1 MIHIDR
7 LLETA
12 IKRSATDAYLRV
24 GEAPTLRVDAALR
37 KLDTQPLDSDDM
49 TRLVQSITPD
59 RQQAEL
65 AERGHTRYCFAFGDA
80 GRFRVTVRRED
91 GGPCIEMRLIPARP
105 RLLERTRTPPIVRAL
120 CRRPHGLIVVAG
132 PAGGGKTSLLASM
145 IDYINSEL
153 HRHIVILE
161 NPLEYEFTN
170 RRSII
175 ERREIGDDAP
185 SYAEAIRRAVREQAD
200 VLLVGRLDQPETI
213 EETLFAAAAG
223 KTLVLAHVT
232 ARSAQDAIGSMVD
245 QRRNASPAD
254 SFRRLSATLIAV
266 LYQELCPRRDGGL
279 APALELL
286 VVTPAIS
293 GSLERDGT
301 GRLDHHMA
309 RGAKYGMRSFD
320 DDVYALWRMEEIT
333 AETALVRARDFS
345 AMMQQM
351 GRGPD
356 DDPIG
361 DCVRRQ
367 PPGGPPGLSGHALV
381 AIIGVGCRLVQ
392 PVVSRFKL

>member
-1 MIHIDR
+1 MFHIDR
-7 LLETA
+7 LLEAA
-12 IKRSATDAYLRV
+12 IKRGATDAYLRV
-24 GEAPTLRVDAALR
+24 GEEPTLRVDAVLK
-37 KLDTQPLDSDDM
+37 KLATQPLDADDM
-49 TRLVQSITPD
+49 TRLIEAITPD

-65 AERGHTRYCFAFGDA
+65 AKHGHTRFGFSFGDA

-105 RLLERTRTPPIVRAL
+105 GLLDRTGAPPMVRAL
-120 CRRPHGLIVVAG
+120 CRRPSGLIVVAG

-145 IDYINSEL
+145 IDYINSEMDK
-153 HRHIVILE
+153 RIVILE
-161 NPLEYEFTN
+161 DPPEYEFKN

-185 SYAEAIRRAVREQAD
+185 SYAEAIRRAVREETE
-200 VLLVGRLDQPETI
+200 VLLVGRLDEPETI
-213 EETLFAAAAG
+213 EETLSAAAAG
-223 KTLVLAHVT
+223 TLVLAHVT

-254 SFRRLSATLIAV
+254 SFRRLSTTLIAAI
-266 LYQELCPRRDGGL
+266 YQELCPGRDGGL
-279 APALELL
+279 VPAIEFL

-293 GSLERDGT
+293 KSLERDGT
-301 GRLDHHMA
+301 GQLDFHIA
-309 RGAKYGMRSFD
+309 RGGKYGMRSFD
-320 DDVYALWRMEEIT
+320 DDLYALWQMEQIT

-345 AMMQQM
+345 AMTQRM

-361 DCVRRQ
+361 GRVPRQ
-367 PPGGPPGLSGHALV
+367 PPGGPPRLSGHARPDSLN
-381 AIIGVGCRLVQ
+381 
-392 PVVSRFKL
+392 